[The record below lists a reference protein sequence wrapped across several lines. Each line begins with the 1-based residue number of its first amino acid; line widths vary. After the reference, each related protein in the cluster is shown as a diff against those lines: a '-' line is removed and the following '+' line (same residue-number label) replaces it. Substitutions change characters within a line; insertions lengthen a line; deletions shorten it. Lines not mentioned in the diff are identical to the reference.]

1 MLALVGLRKEA
12 PFERQIS
19 LIAAPCI
26 IVFVLFNEMIR
37 AIDGFFQVCPFFFFL
52 IKKKKKIFN
61 RCRCL

>member
-37 AIDGFFQVCPFFFFL
+37 AIDGFFQVCPFFFF
-52 IKKKKKIFN
+52 FFFD
-61 RCRCL
+61 